1 MDKKK
6 WEFSKPLEYDILS
19 HTQNFVTGFQVKV
32 PEQNKELEKALAKNY
47 ENRQK
52 TQEAIE
58 QTAINTSE
66 TNVHLQNVIVNQND
80 YITILKE
87 QIDLQNKQLELN
99 EQQLA
104 ILKNIFSSTED
115 GVAVEQ
121 EILKLIQEQIDSNH
135 PLWDFLKDKGGD
147 VAVAGITAGAPVI
160 YNAIRMFLLSKGIN
174 LP

>member
-6 WEFSKPLEYDILS
+6 LEISSPFKFDVSY
-19 HTQNFVTGFQVKV
+19 TQNMAADIQASMEKR
-32 PEQNKELEKALAKNY
+32 NKELEESFSEIH

-52 TQEAIE
+52 MQEAIE